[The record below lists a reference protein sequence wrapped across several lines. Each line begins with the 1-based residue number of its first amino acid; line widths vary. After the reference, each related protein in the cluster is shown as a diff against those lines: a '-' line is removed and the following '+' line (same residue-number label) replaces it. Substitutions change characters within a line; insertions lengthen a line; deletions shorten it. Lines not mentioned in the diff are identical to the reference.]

1 MSDELELSELISEDV
16 IKTRLRQLAQEI
28 TADFAGESVLLAGV
42 LKGSFIFLAD
52 IAREINLS
60 VDIGFMAVSSY
71 RDGSVSAGVISVL
84 YDLDRPVEGR
94 NVVLVEDIADSGVT
108 LDFLI
113 SSIRARNPK
122 SLKVCVLL
130 DKPSR
135 RRVELVPDYI
145 GFSIPDEFVV
155 GYGLDYANHY
165 RNLKG
170 IYKCKTVKDI

>member
-1 MSDELELSELISEDV
+1 MSDELELSELISEDR

-71 RDGSVSAGVISVL
+71 GDRSVSAGVISVL
-84 YDLDRPVEGR
+84 YDLDRPAEGR
-94 NVVLVEDIADSGVT
+94 NVVLVEDIADSGIT
-108 LDFLI
+108 LDFLV

-130 DKPSR
+130 DKPTR

-145 GFSIPDEFVV
+145 GFTIPDEFVV
-155 GYGLDYANHY
+155 GYGLDYADRY